1 MRDDPAAETP
11 EDGAKA
17 SVSETSA
24 ANVRESPTTLED
36 WTNCLRDKEMPIFSR
51 TAQRLNQV
59 IEDKR
64 SGVSELS
71 KIILED
77 PGLTARLLKFASSPH
92 YNPSGIR
99 LATVTRAIVLLGL
112 NVIREL
118 ALACSF
124 IETVLSKQRKH
135 QVNREIACALH
146 SAVQAKSLA
155 ILLNDPRPEEV
166 FVAAL
171 LHNIGH
177 IGFWCFEHDTG
188 EKIQV
193 LTEQQKIPA
202 EKAEKTV
209 LGFQLIH
216 LGASLSK
223 TWGLGGLIEEAFSG
237 NSPRT
242 EYVKLGYQVA
252 RNSPQ
257 GWNTEEIRRCIYRM
271 AELTGKPE
279 RHLLTILQDNAE
291 SAIRLAKQSGAH
303 QVTPYIPGT
312 DRGPTG
318 KQRQTDD
325 LAPRDDTSLIQIMQD
340 VTNLLC
346 GEFNVNLVLEM
357 ILEGIYRAL
366 GMDRVLFALLTPDRK
381 RLKEKF
387 ALGWPSV
394 ESRGQL
400 QIGIAGS
407 SPNIFSNV
415 LEKNEYFWARG
426 ADTETQRL
434 FTGEVIAQFGQHDC
448 CLSPVSYDKRVI
460 GLFYA
465 DRAFSKE
472 PITREVFDSFRQLTM
487 QANIALKLLQAR

>member
-1 MRDDPAAETP
+1 MRDDSASETP
-11 EDGAKA
+11 EDSTKA
-17 SVSETSA
+17 RSSESSA
-24 ANVRESPTTLED
+24 AKIKENPRTLED
-36 WTNCLRDKEMPIFSR
+36 WTNWLRDKEMPIFSR
-51 TAQRLNQV
+51 TAQRLNHA

-77 PGLTARLLKFASSPH
+77 PGLTARLLKFASSPY
-92 YNPSGIR
+92 YNPSSIR

-124 IETVLSKQRKH
+124 IETVLSKQRKQ

-166 FVAAL
+166 FIAAL

-188 EKIQV
+188 KKIQA
-193 LTEQQKIPA
+193 LMEHQKTPA
-202 EKAEKTV
+202 EKAEKAV

-223 TWGLGGLIEEAFSG
+223 TWGLGGLIEEAFSN

-242 EYVKLGYQVA
+242 EYVTLGYQIA
-252 RNSPQ
+252 RNSPH
-257 GWNTEEIRRCIYRM
+257 GWNSEEIKRCIHRM
-271 AELTGKPE
+271 AELTGKPQS
-279 RHLLTILQDNAE
+279 HLLTLLKDNAE
-291 SAIRLAKQSGAH
+291 SAVKLAKQSGAH
-303 QVTPYIPGT
+303 QATAYIPGT
-312 DRGPTG
+312 DRESAAR
-318 KQRQTDD
+318 QRQTDEPT
-325 LAPRDDTSLIQIMQD
+325 PRDDTNLIQIMQD
-340 VTNLLC
+340 LTNLLC
-346 GEFNVNLVLEM
+346 GEFDVNVVIELIM
-357 ILEGIYRAL
+357 EGVYRAL

-400 QIGIAGS
+400 QIDIIDS
-407 SPNIFSNV
+407 SPNIFSNT
-415 LEKNEYFWARG
+415 LAKNESFWARG
-426 ADTETQRL
+426 ASIETRRL

-465 DRAFSKE
+465 DRAFSKA
-472 PITREVFDSFRQLTM
+472 PITREVFDGFRQLTM
-487 QANIALKLLQAR
+487 QASIALKLLRAR

>member
-1 MRDDPAAETP
+1 MRDDSAAETP
-11 EDGAKA
+11 EDSTKA
-17 SVSETSA
+17 LVSESLA
-24 ANVRESPTTLED
+24 ANVKENPRTLED
-36 WTNCLRDKEMPIFSR
+36 WTNWLRDKEMPIFSR
-51 TAQRLNQV
+51 TAQRLNHA

-64 SGVSELS
+64 SGVAELS

-92 YNPSGIR
+92 YNPGSIR
-99 LATVTRAIVLLGL
+99 LVTVTRAIVLLGL
-112 NVIREL
+112 NVVREL

-124 IETVLSKQRKH
+124 METVLSKQRKH

-155 ILLNDPRPEEV
+155 ILLNDPRPEEI

-188 EKIQV
+188 EKIQA
-193 LTEQQKIPA
+193 LMEKQKMPA
-202 EKAEKTV
+202 EKAEKAV

-242 EYVKLGYQVA
+242 EYVTLSYQIA
-252 RNSPQ
+252 RNSSH
-257 GWNTEEIRRCIYRM
+257 GWNSEEIRRCIYRM
-271 AELTGKPE
+271 AELTGKPQN
-279 RHLLTILQDNAE
+279 HLLTILQENAE
-291 SAIRLAKQSGAH
+291 SAVKLAKQSGAH
-303 QVTPYIPGT
+303 QATAYIPGIGRDST
-312 DRGPTG
+312 AR
-318 KQRQTDD
+318 QRQTDEPM
-325 LAPRDDTSLIQIMQD
+325 PRDDTSLIQIMQD
-340 VTNLLC
+340 LTHLLC
-346 GEFNVNLVLEM
+346 GEFDVNLVLEM
-357 ILEGIYRAL
+357 IMEGVYRAL

-400 QIGIAGS
+400 QIGITGS
-407 SPNIFSNV
+407 SPHIFSRT
-415 LEKNEYFWARG
+415 LEKNESFWVRG

-465 DRAFSKE
+465 DRAVSKE